1 MKFSA
6 FAAIASTL
14 ALFAAASTFAS
25 SQTSAVPI
33 QVLNLQYQPSNE
45 SNEDAV
51 GFGNAASQ
59 PGVMLTFKN
68 VTTRPIHAV
77 VFSITDASG
86 FPLGTVSRHGTFSP
100 GVTIT
105 RYFGNVKMKDIDK
118 HGDPAKAIPIE
129 VGYTDGSMW
138 DAPK

>member
-14 ALFAAASTFAS
+14 VLFAAASTFAS
-25 SQTSAVPI
+25 SQPSGAPV
-33 QVLNLQYQPSNE
+33 QVLNLQYQPYNVAD
-45 SNEDAV
+45 EDV
-51 GFGNAASQ
+51 GGNGNAASQ
-59 PGVMLTFKN
+59 PGVMVTFKN
-68 VTTRPIHAV
+68 VTTKPIHAV
-77 VFSITDASG
+77 VFSIQDSSG

-105 RYFGNVKMKDIDK
+105 RYFGNVKMKDVDK
-118 HGDPAKAIPIE
+118 HGDPAKAVPIE
-129 VGYTDGSMW
+129 IGYTDGSTW